1 MNVKSVIKRIV
12 ALSKTKTIISI
23 PHPINSNKL
32 LDGKTILIAGGTG
45 GIGLAIARS
54 CVEAGGLVIITG
66 TNETKLKAIIA
77 GFSPEISQNIKPFV
91 LDFSKELVFDNVV
104 SQLLN
109 LFGKIDAFVNAAGVH
124 TENVNFWEMTPAEY
138 DRILQINLKAPYF
151 ICLALSKYMRTQKI
165 KGHFLLISSSRGSEP
180 AWSPYGLSKW
190 GLNGLVKGLAQMLQ
204 PYGITVNAI
213 APGSTATPLIGVRDG
228 DSIYT
233 AENGTG
239 RLITPDEIAT
249 YACLMISDLGD
260 MLTGDVIHIS
270 AGRGTFDIR

>member
-1 MNVKSVIKRIV
+1 MSIKKIIKKVI
-12 ALSKTKTIISI
+12 ALSKTKTILSI

-32 LDGKTILIAGGTG
+32 LDGKIILIAGGSG

-54 CVEAGGLVIITG
+54 CVEAGGKVIIAG
-66 TNETKLKAIIA
+66 TNEKKLKVITNN
-77 GFSPEISQNIKPFV
+77 FSPEFSQNIKSFV
-91 LDFSKELVFDNVV
+91 LDFSKELIFDDVV
-104 SQLLN
+104 SQLIG

-124 TENVNFWEMTPAEY
+124 TEDVNFWEMTPAEY
-138 DRILQINLKAPYF
+138 DRILNINLRAPYF
-151 ICLALSKYMRTQKI
+151 ICLALGKYMKVQKI

-190 GLNGLVKGLAQMLQ
+190 GLNGLVKGLAQMLF

-213 APGSTATPLIGVRDG
+213 APGSTATPLIGVGDG

-233 AENGTG
+233 SENGAG

-260 MLTGDVIHIS
+260 MLTGDVVHIS